1 MNALY
6 MLRKMLD
13 EAKIPYESYQE
24 KWSEL
29 PHQEAWSELLYTWDG
44 GEGTQWLRN
53 QIIYGRYGE
62 HDWKLDAIFQYGSW
76 GREDNCVETYGD
88 LGVDEYGDP
97 RAMSA
102 EEVFTIIKE
111 DWDKMKGGQG

>member
-1 MNALY
+1 MNALD

-24 KWSEL
+24 
-29 PHQEAWSELLYTWDG
+29 AWSDKWQYAWDKS
-44 GEGTQWLRN
+44 EGAQWQRN
-53 QIIYGRYGE
+53 QIIYGRYGEGRYGE

-76 GREDNCVETYGD
+76 GRKDNCVETYGD

-97 RAMSA
+97 RVMSA
-102 EEVFTIIKE
+102 EEVFNIIKK
-111 DWDKMKGGQG
+111 DWKKMNEVEEWLV

>member
-1 MNALY
+1 MNTLDK
-6 MLRKMLD
+6 LRKMLD

-24 KWSEL
+24 KWSYKW
-29 PHQEAWSELLYTWDG
+29 QYAYDKR
-44 GEGTQWLRN
+44 EGSQWQRN

-97 RAMSA
+97 RVMSA

-111 DWDKMKGGQG
+111 DWDKMNEVKE